1 MAPNRI
7 PVSLHSW
14 IGLGLSTLLCL
25 HAATAASRDPD
36 WELSR
41 QDSEPGKT
49 FELYQREVA
58 GSGYDRYRLEAV
70 VDAPMERVIHAVTI
84 RREDDQYLGE
94 GFERR
99 ILRREGQEAI
109 TYIKMTM
116 PLIKDRD
123 ITMRSTRRYDES
135 RGVFRDEWW
144 TANEEAPPLPRGVV
158 RMAKSEGFW
167 EVSPVGDG
175 RTRVVYESHADPGGR
190 VPSWI
195 ANSILGDQVVGQI
208 ETLRQIIDE
217 HRTDVAAPPPP
228 FGSASIG
235 N

>member
-7 PVSLHSW
+7 PVSLKPLIALSLFAL
-14 IGLGLSTLLCL
+14 LGLQP
-25 HAATAASRDPD
+25 ATAASRDPD
-36 WELSR
+36 WELSK
-41 QDSEPGKT
+41 QDSAPGKA
-49 FELYQREVA
+49 FELYQRDVA

-70 VDAPMERVIHAVTI
+70 IDAPMERVIHAITL

-94 GFERR
+94 GFERT

-116 PLIKDRD
+116 PMIKDRD
-123 ITMRSTRRYDES
+123 ITMRSTRGFDED
-135 RGVFRDEWW
+135 RGVYRDEWW
-144 TANEEAPPLPRGVV
+144 TANDEAPPLPRGVV

-167 EVSPVGDG
+167 EVSPAGEN

-195 ANSILGDQVVGQI
+195 ANSILGDQVVEQI
-208 ETLRQIIDE
+208 VMLRQIIDD
-217 HRTDVAAPPPP
+217 HRTNVAAPPI
-228 FGSASIG
+228 GSAAIG